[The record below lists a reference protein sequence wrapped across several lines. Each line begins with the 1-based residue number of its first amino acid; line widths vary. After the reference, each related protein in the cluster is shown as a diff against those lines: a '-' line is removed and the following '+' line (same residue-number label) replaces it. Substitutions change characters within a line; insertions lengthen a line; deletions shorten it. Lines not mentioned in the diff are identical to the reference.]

1 MGTTCFLAAFL
12 TWSVRRW
19 LVAAA
24 VAAGTYAF
32 FGLSTAVLANPVF
45 GRSVPPTDWAA
56 EVLVAT
62 AILSGLLSATY
73 VRNDGPALIRLEA
86 TGAATGSAVASRSA
100 RAGAAGSL
108 LAYLA
113 IGCPVCNKLALL
125 LLGTTG
131 ALNLYAP
138 IQPYL
143 GAIGIALLAV
153 ALVIRLRGEVS
164 CATMDLWRRGDG
176 GRTGTDSAGPL
187 TTQDILAGLPSEPSR
202 PAGDVDPAPT
212 TAYDHVLLDIRPDAR
227 TAGVARDGR

>member
-1 MGTTCFLAAFL
+1 MGNTCFLAAFL

-19 LVAAA
+19 VVAAG
-24 VAAGTYAF
+24 VAAGTYLF

-45 GRSVPPTDWAA
+45 GRSVPPTPWAPN
-56 EVLVAT
+56 VLIAT

-73 VRNDGPALIRLEA
+73 VRNVGLAPIRLEA
-86 TGAATGSAVASRSA
+86 IGAVTDPGTASRTA

-113 IGCPVCNKLALL
+113 IGCPVCNKIALL

-143 GAIGIALLAV
+143 GAIGIALLAI
-153 ALVIRLRGEVS
+153 ALVVRLRGEVS
-164 CATMDLWRRGDG
+164 CATIDMWRQGTGAAAG
-176 GRTGTDSAGPL
+176 GRPPGPL
-187 TTQDILAGLPSEPSR
+187 TTQDILAGLPS
-202 PAGDVDPAPT
+202 AAPAPP
-212 TAYDHVLLDIRPDAR
+212 AA
-227 TAGVARDGR
+227 DGDQS